1 MKPIY
6 WVGPFVI
13 LAVAAGLTWLTITL
27 SPEAETEPRKLS
39 LPTVAVQPAELE
51 PVRLTVDSEGIVQP
65 RTETVLT
72 PEVTGRILEISE
84 SLRAGG
90 FFSKDDLLLR
100 LDPFDFEVALERAR
114 AQLAQSRLALT
125 EEVANAE
132 QARRDWE
139 ALGKGEPTD
148 LVLRIPQLER
158 ARANVSSDEATVREA
173 QRNLQRTEVRAP
185 YDGRVLEKFVDVG
198 QFVSAGPSSQIARI
212 ISIEK
217 AEVRLPLSK
226 DQLALLDLSFE
237 QPGQAGNGPAV
248 RVRTRF
254 GDREVHWDGHLERI
268 EGAVDQR
275 TRFFFVVA
283 VVDDPYGT
291 DPEQPGRPPLK
302 PGMFVRAEIQGRD
315 AGNLFV
321 VPRAS
326 MAGNNTAYAIDR
338 FSTLRRREVQIVQGL
353 PDAVLVRSGFEPGDR
368 YLVSPVQFPVVGM
381 LVIARDRPLDETPAA
396 APADPAGSAIARN
409 LGGTP

>member
-6 WVGPFVI
+6 WVGPLFI
-13 LAVAAGLTWLTITL
+13 LAFAAGLVWLVTTFR
-27 SPEAETEPRKLS
+27 PEAQTEVRAVR
-39 LPTVAVQPAELE
+39 LPTVAVQPAQLE
-51 PVRLTVDSEGIVQP
+51 PVRLTVTSEGNVQP

-72 PEVTGRILEISE
+72 PEVTGRILEVSE
-84 SLRAGG
+84 SFRVGG
-90 FFSKDDLLLR
+90 FFKEGELLMR

-125 EEVANAE
+125 EEKANAE

-148 LVLRIPQLER
+148 LVLRIPQLAR
-158 ARANVSSDEATVREA
+158 ARANVSSDEATLREA
-173 QRNLQRTEVRAP
+173 QQNLLRTEVRAP
-185 YDGRVLEKFVDVG
+185 YAGRVLEKFVDVG
-198 QFVSAGPSSQIARI
+198 QFVSAGPSSQLARI

-237 QPGQAGNGPAV
+237 QVDADRQGPPV
-248 RVRTRF
+248 TIRTRF
-254 GDREVHWDGHLERI
+254 GDREVHWDGYLERI

-283 VVDDPYGT
+283 VVDDPYGSDT
-291 DPEQPGRPPLK
+291 EQPGRPPLK
-302 PGMFVRAEIQGRD
+302 PGMFVEAEIQGRD
-315 AGNLFV
+315 AGNLYV
-321 VPRAS
+321 VPRAA
-326 MAGNNTAYAIDR
+326 MVGNDAVYAIDR
-338 FSTLRRREVQIVQGL
+338 FSTLRRRQVETVQGL

-381 LVIARDRPLDETPAA
+381 LVIAENRPLDASAEDEPPAA
-396 APADPAGSAIARN
+396 ATGTVARHE
-409 LGGTP
+409 GGAR